1 MGRAGRDY
9 EANFS
14 AASTIDDGDGV
25 EYSAEPSGSR
35 PEASYEATTLMI
47 LIEYGNI

>member
-1 MGRAGRDY
+1 MREGVGRAGRDY
-9 EANFS
+9 EADFG
-14 AASTIDDGDGV
+14 AASTMV